1 MRIAGEEENQE
12 FAKSTLIT
20 NIVYNLPNREFNGA
34 KVRIIT
40 KGTLHDFWQQYPDAE
55 HDLKFWYEK
64 IKNSD
69 YRSPN
74 EVIAD
79 HPKADTVGNNR
90 IVFNICRN
98 KYRLIAVFRYNLQRV
113 YIRFIGTH
121 KEYDRIT
128 DIKNI

>member
-1 MRIAGEEENQE
+1 MYIYSHHGNIAR
-12 FAKSTLIT
+12 T
-20 NIVYNLPNREFNGA
+20 NTIN
-34 KVRIIT
+34 VRIIT
-40 KGTLHDFWQQYPDAE
+40 KGTLHDFWKKNPDAE
-55 HDLKFWYEK
+55 QELKFWYESV
-64 IKNSD
+64 KNKE

-79 HPKADTVGNNR
+79 YSKADTVGNNR

-98 KYRLIAVFRYNLQRV
+98 KYRLIALFRYNLQRV

-121 KEYDRIT
+121 KEYDRIV